1 MNFEEWL
8 LKAGELFDTLE
19 PEGGTIDDLP
29 DTFVLKRPLSN
40 MFSSIHYD
48 HMEIKRYRG
57 VLFRGKEGCGRH
69 TLMNAFVQT
78 LCAFKNTYDI
88 VRLRSEDFSAEAI
101 KSDEDALMFIDALY
115 ESANRASTTG
125 VIVFDQME
133 TYERLDIICNRIADN
148 AADEDYN
155 KVYTICISTE
165 EAEIKQELSSV
176 LFNCRCPLPPKPA
189 RKKFFLNN
197 LSWDV
202 PDWEN
207 EHGIRTFSI
216 NFEGI
221 SIDELV
227 EKTAGFSYAELTDFL
242 TYIKMDVSGRSL
254 ENLPSNSF
262 VIDREQCEEYISI
275 SHFANENNAGIAV
288 VQEQAS
294 QIPRMSNGLSNDIK
308 NRMKELDAK
317 GGKRTFEE
325 DMFSIDSVKPL
336 NEDN

>member
-8 LKAGELFDTLE
+8 LKANGLFDTLE

-40 MFSSIHYD
+40 MYSSIHYD
-48 HMEIKRYRG
+48 HMQIKRYRG
-57 VLFRGKEGCGRH
+57 VLFRGNEGCGRH
-69 TLMNAFVQT
+69 TLMNAYIQS
-78 LCAFKNTYDI
+78 LCSNFNEFDM

-101 KSDEDALMFIDALY
+101 KCDEDALMFIDALY
-115 ESANRASTTG
+115 ESANRASTKG
-125 VIVFDQME
+125 IIVFDQME

-148 AADEDYN
+148 VTDEDYD

-176 LFNCRCPLPPKPA
+176 LFNCRCPLPQKSA

-207 EHGIRTFSI
+207 EHRIRTFSI
-216 NFEGI
+216 DFEGI
-221 SIDELV
+221 SMDELAD
-227 EKTAGFSYAELTDFL
+227 KTDGFTYAELTDFL
-242 TYIKMDVSGRSL
+242 TYIKMDISGRSL

-262 VIDREQCEEYISI
+262 VIERERCEEYIAI
-275 SHFANENNAGIAV
+275 SHFANENNTGTVI
-288 VQEQAS
+288 VQEQNT
-294 QIPRMSNGLSNDIK
+294 QNLVTSNGLSNDIK
-308 NRMKELDAK
+308 NRMQRLDAK
-317 GGKRTFEE
+317 GSKRTFEE

-336 NEDN
+336 NEE